1 MQFKQY
7 IKTPRKTNACN
18 LVKQT
23 DYLYSW
29 SADILNTKTAH
40 SNEKK
45 IRTEK
50 SARQKL
56 VNKHGKSSLSLGW
69 KIDLKLYISFYQSE

>member
-7 IKTPRKTNACN
+7 ITTPRKTNACN

-23 DYLYSW
+23 DYLYPW
-29 SADILNTKTAH
+29 SADILNTKRAH

-45 IRTEK
+45 IREE
-50 SARQKL
+50 QK
-56 VNKHGKSSLSLGW
+56 NQQDKN
-69 KIDLKLYISFYQSE
+69 